1 MTTET
6 VLRVAAT
13 VAPAFLGALL
23 LDGMCAARG
32 LLPPGFL
39 ILWRRALAGL
49 TVTFLLAV
57 GVFAPLGSLGA
68 KLGPEPTSIA
78 TPQLFELHALMVAT
92 MLIWFFLGFAGLPR
106 PEPVPMQVPMQM
118 PIPEPAPALEP
129 FPAEAP
135 WTAEPPPIDDP
146 LAPIAPVASVPAPAP
161 VLAPTPPPLSLGRQ
175 FMAQFGYLTPSIP
188 REIGLGVLLG
198 IGAWVAVLLALMLVA
213 GALLALGGEGAV
225 PKAPPALIPLIAGL
239 PFGVRLLVSLSAG
252 VVEESFF
259 RGFLQPR
266 IGIVFSTGFF
276 VLAHLSYG
284 QPFLL
289 IGISILSLIYAFLVK
304 WRQNLWSAMAA
315 HALFDGVQLLIVVPA
330 VLRMLGA
337 GKSAA
342 FLW

>member
-6 VLRVAAT
+6 ALRVAAI
-13 VAPAFLGALL
+13 VAPALLGALL
-23 LDGMCAARG
+23 LDGMGAARG
-32 LLPPGFL
+32 LLPPGFR
-39 ILWRRALAGL
+39 IPWRRALAGL
-49 TVTFLLAV
+49 TVAFLLAV

-68 KLGPEPTSIA
+68 KAGPEPTSIA

-92 MLIWFFLGFAGLPR
+92 MLIWFLLGFAGLPR
-106 PEPVPMQVPMQM
+106 RPEPVPVPV
-118 PIPEPAPALEP
+118 
-129 FPAEAP
+129 PAEAS
-135 WTAEPPPIDDP
+135 WAEEPPVAAPLDPIDPMAPVDP
-146 LAPIAPVASVPAPAP
+146 LPPRLPALPVLPMSPVA
-161 VLAPTPPPLSLGRQ
+161 PPPPVSLGRQ
-175 FMAQFGYLTPSIP
+175 FMAQFGYLAPNIP

-198 IGAWVAVLLALMLVA
+198 IGAWVAVLLALMMIA
-213 GALLALGGEGAV
+213 GALWALGGEGAM
-225 PKAPPALIPLIAGL
+225 PKAPPALIPLLAGL

-266 IGIVFSTGFF
+266 IGILFSTGFF

-284 QPFLL
+284 QPFML
-289 IGISILSLIYAFLVK
+289 IGIALLSLIYAFLVK

-315 HALFDGVQLLIVVPA
+315 HALFDGVQLLVVVPA
-330 VLRMLGA
+330 ALRMMGT